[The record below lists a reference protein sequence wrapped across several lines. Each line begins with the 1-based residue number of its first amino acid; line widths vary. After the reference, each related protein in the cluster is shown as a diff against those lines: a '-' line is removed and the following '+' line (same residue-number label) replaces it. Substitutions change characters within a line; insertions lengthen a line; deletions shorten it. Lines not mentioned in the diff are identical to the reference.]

1 MSLTYRLNQ
10 WLWGSLDWLFPPVCG
25 GCNRKGF
32 RWCPDCQQQ
41 VIRVPDPVC
50 QYCGLPL
57 SRPGLCTNCHDS
69 QPPYKAIRSWV
80 VFEGPIRHAIHTLK
94 YGRNVALGDALAPH
108 MAGYARKLDW
118 RVDLVVPVPLGKQR
132 MKERG
137 YNQVGLL
144 AMPLAAIQGWCY
156 SPQVLVRMRATRS
169 QVGLSPLERKE
180 NISGAFLSEPD
191 LAAGKDILLV
201 DDVVTTGATLAACSE
216 ALVKAGARNI
226 YALTLAR
233 ALPHHGLQI
242 V

>member
-1 MSLTYRLNQ
+1 MLGLYRLNQ

-41 VIRVPDPVC
+41 VIPVPEPVC
-50 QYCGLPL
+50 KCCGLPL
-57 SRPGLCTNCHDS
+57 SRPGLCPTCHDS

-94 YGRNVALGDALAPH
+94 YGRNVALGDALAPYL
-108 MAGYARKLDW
+108 AGYARKLGW
-118 RVDLVVPVPLGKQR
+118 QVDLVVPVPLGKQR

-144 AMPLAAIQGWCY
+144 AMPLAAIQGWRY
-156 SPQVLVRMRATRS
+156 SPQVLVRMRETRS
-169 QVGLSPLERKE
+169 QVGLCPQERRE
-180 NISGAFLSEPD
+180 NISGAFRAEPG
-191 LAAGKDILLV
+191 LAAGKSILLV

-216 ALVKAGARNI
+216 ALVKAGAKNI